1 MSHKVTLTVT
11 SLLSMLL
18 FTFHVADDISRGFEK
33 GGLSTL
39 VVVPIVLVWLCGALV
54 LAERRSGYVIML
66 VLSLLVL
73 VVPVIHMKGKGIGE
87 IAESAGGFFFAWT
100 LIAIG
105 VTGLFSAVLSVLGL
119 WRSVSAS
126 RPRPAAP

>member
-33 GGLSTL
+33 GGLSNL
-39 VVVPIVLVWLCGALV
+39 VVVPIVVVWLCGALV

-87 IAESAGGFFFAWT
+87 IAQSAGGFFFAWT

-119 WRSVSAS
+119 WTTVSAS
-126 RPRPAAP
+126 RRPAAP

>member
-33 GGLSTL
+33 GGLSNL
-39 VVVPIVLVWLCGALV
+39 VVVPIVVVWLCGALV

-87 IAESAGGFFFAWT
+87 IAQSAGGFFFAWT

-119 WRSVSAS
+119 WTSVSAS
-126 RPRPAAP
+126 RRPAAP